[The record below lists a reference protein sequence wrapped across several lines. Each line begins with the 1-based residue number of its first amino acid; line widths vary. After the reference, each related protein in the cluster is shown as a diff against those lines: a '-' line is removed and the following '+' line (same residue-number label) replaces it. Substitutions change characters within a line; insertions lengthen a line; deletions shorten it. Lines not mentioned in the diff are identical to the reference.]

1 MGKSAQIGLHTWLPD
16 AMEGPTPV
24 SALIHAATLVTAG
37 VYLVLRS
44 SPIIEYG
51 PTTLIVITWVGALT
65 AFFAASTGLLQNDLK
80 RVIAYSTCSQMGYLF
95 MACGLSQYNV
105 ALFHL
110 VNHAFFKA
118 LLFLAAGAVLHA
130 TYDQQDQR
138 RLGGLLGFLPFTYTA
153 ILIGSLSLMALPW
166 LTGFYSK
173 DLILE
178 VAYGQYE
185 FSGIA
190 AYWLG
195 TLSACLTAFYSLR
208 LISLTFLTYP
218 NASKSVYLNTHDAP
232 TIVMIPLTILSLL
245 AIFFGY
251 IGRDMFVGMGSDFLS
266 PSLFTHPSH
275 ITLMEAEF
283 GLSLGIKLLPA
294 IGTLAGAGLA
304 LYLYHVAP
312 LFTIA
317 LTNSPTGQKLYRFF
331 NGKYFVDVIYNH
343 YFINGGLQ
351 FGYTVSKTL
360 DRGIIELV
368 GPHGL
373 SSSLTTS
380 SKTISKQDNG
390 SVTSYALYILLGQ
403 IIITLVVFAPIL
415 FQSTSDVMSI
425 SMIQVLLVSVGI
437 ILLLD
442 TKNTSNH

>member
-1 MGKSAQIGLHTWLPD
+1 
-16 AMEGPTPV
+16 
-24 SALIHAATLVTAG
+24 
-37 VYLVLRS
+37 
-44 SPIIEYG
+44 
-51 PTTLIVITWVGALT
+51 
-65 AFFAASTGLLQNDLK
+65 
-80 RVIAYSTCSQMGYLF
+80 MGYLF

>member
-1 MGKSAQIGLHTWLPD
+1 
-16 AMEGPTPV
+16 
-24 SALIHAATLVTAG
+24 
-37 VYLVLRS
+37 
-44 SPIIEYG
+44 
-51 PTTLIVITWVGALT
+51 
-65 AFFAASTGLLQNDLK
+65 
-80 RVIAYSTCSQMGYLF
+80 
-95 MACGLSQYNV
+95 
-105 ALFHL
+105 
-110 VNHAFFKA
+110 
-118 LLFLAAGAVLHA
+118 
-130 TYDQQDQR
+130 
-138 RLGGLLGFLPFTYTA
+138 
-153 ILIGSLSLMALPW
+153 
-166 LTGFYSK
+166 
-173 DLILE
+173 
-178 VAYGQYE
+178 
-185 FSGIA
+185 
-190 AYWLG
+190 
-195 TLSACLTAFYSLR
+195 
-208 LISLTFLTYP
+208 
-218 NASKSVYLNTHDAP
+218 
-232 TIVMIPLTILSLL
+232 MIPLTILSLL

-442 TKNTSNH
+442 TKNTSSH

>member
-1 MGKSAQIGLHTWLPD
+1 
-16 AMEGPTPV
+16 MEGPTPV

-37 VYLVLRS
+37 VYLLLRS
-44 SPIIEYG
+44 SPVIEYG

-95 MACGLSQYNV
+95 IACGLSQYNV

-138 RLGGLLGFLPFTYTA
+138 RLGGLIGFLPFTYTA
-153 ILIGSLSLMALPW
+153 IIIGSISLIALPW
-166 LTGFYSK
+166 ITGFYSK

-185 FSGIA
+185 FSGQV

-195 TLSACLTAFYSLR
+195 TLSACLTAFYSFR

-218 NASKSVYLNTHDAP
+218 NANKSVYIHTHDAP
-232 TIVMIPLTILSLL
+232 TIVMIPLIILSLL

-251 IGRDMFVGMGSDFLS
+251 IARDLYVGMGSDFLS
-266 PSLFTHPSH
+266 SSLFTHPSH
-275 ITLMEAEF
+275 ITLIEAEF
-283 GLSLGIKLLPA
+283 GIPLINKLLPA
-294 IGTLAGAGLA
+294 IGTFIGAGIA
-304 LYLYHVAP
+304 LYLYHILPV
-312 LFTIA
+312 FTIGM
-317 LTNSPTGQKLYRFF
+317 TNGQKLYKFF
-331 NGKYFVDVIYNH
+331 NGKYYVDVIYNH
-343 YFINGGLQ
+343 YIINGALNL
-351 FGYTVSKTL
+351 GYTISKVL

-368 GPHGL
+368 GPYGL
-373 SSSLTTS
+373 STGLTAGS
-380 SKTISKQDNG
+380 QDIAKLDTGNL
-390 SVTSYALYILLGQ
+390 TSYALYLAIALVTLTLVLLTPSLLGVETLDVRIVLIISAALLFVSLKINTIIFIPLPLFFFIVFY
-403 IIITLVVFAPIL
+403 IIIFY
-415 FQSTSDVMSI
+415 
-425 SMIQVLLVSVGI
+425 
-437 ILLLD
+437 
-442 TKNTSNH
+442 N